1 MSSSSKGYQ
10 FTISGDSMT
19 AIYEVERGH
28 VKLER
33 MDNDE
38 TWTFDGA
45 NVIQT
50 EMDHGRLETTT
61 YSDVNGDGLFVK
73 ASKTYSG
80 AAGYTNQSEGHGH
93 SSGSQPLPG
102 VIGSSENGYQ
112 FDLATNGVVMA
123 VHEVKH
129 GRVEAERMDG
139 NEAWTFDGVDVIQT
153 ETQYG
158 KVETSIYTD
167 ANQNGLFQKAF
178 ELEVLNG
185 ANQRSLETYQFTLAG
200 GAVATGDAAAPGDAI
215 AGMMELGRRGW
226 KLDRIDA
233 NETIE
238 VVNVGADSLILKTQ
252 TQRNGEIEFSVF
264 RDDDGDG
271 LWSQIANGETRDVF
285 VTLDGQVDLVGLV
298 NAGLLQA
305 ADTLMA

>member
-10 FTISGDSMT
+10 FTISGDSVT
-19 AIYEVERGH
+19 AIYEVERGR

-33 MDNDE
+33 MDGKA
-38 TWTFDGA
+38 TWTFDGT

-50 EMDHGRLETTT
+50 ENDDGRLETTT

-80 AAGYTNQSEGHGH
+80 TAGYTNQSEGHGH

-102 VIGSSENGYQ
+102 VTGSSESGYQ

-129 GRVEAERMDG
+129 GSVEAERMDW
-139 NEAWTFDGVDVIQT
+139 NETWTFDGVDVIQT

-285 VTLDGQVDLVGLV
+285 VTLDGQVDLVGMV
-298 NAGLLQA
+298 DAGLLQA